1 MIYSLASSLYQGLT
15 VCYSYLWE
23 KAEIHYDSFGAFNG
37 GTPAILE
44 ITIEDVK
51 AGDTSIIDYLSGMV
65 LEGLEEEVASLL
77 ET

>member
-15 VCYSYLWE
+15 VCYSYLRE
-23 KAEIHYDSFGAFNG
+23 KREIHYDSFGAFIG

-65 LEGLEEEVASLL
+65 LEGLQQEVASLL
-77 ET
+77 EK